1 MTHDFPL
8 DVPHFKQDI
17 LRWRDRVHDAS
28 GVLKHKQGVLPTVG
42 VPMWI
47 ESRAHGNVVVGWR
60 LEVRGRIEK
69 EREKIVQKLST
80 PAGDGE
86 PRQVP
91 TAFSLHDSARLVL
104 RKSKAVLPAP
114 STASLTA
121 ESCNDLRKPCCVP
134 TAFSRHDRVRQKSD
148 TRLRSAPELPDREV
162 EMVNGL
168 LAYCDKK

>member
-1 MTHDFPL
+1 MTQEI
-8 DVPHFKQDI
+8 PHFKQDI

-28 GVLKHKQGVLPTVG
+28 GVLKHKQGVLPP

-47 ESRAHGNVVVGWR
+47 QSRAHGNVVVGWR
-60 LEVRGRIEK
+60 LEVRGRIEH
-69 EREKIVQKLST
+69 ERKKIVEKLST
-80 PAGDGE
+80 PPGE

-114 STASLTA
+114 CTASLTA
-121 ESCNDLRKPCCVP
+121 EFCNDLRKPRCVP

-148 TRLRSAPELPDREV
+148 TRLRSAPELDREV

>member
-1 MTHDFPL
+1 MTQDT
-8 DVPHFKQDI
+8 PHFKQDI

-28 GVLKHKQGVLPTVG
+28 GVLKHKQGVLPTGG

-60 LEVRGRIEK
+60 LEVRGRIEHEQK
-69 EREKIVQKLST
+69 KIVETLST
-80 PAGDGE
+80 PRGE

-104 RKSKAVLPAP
+104 RKSKASMPAP

-134 TAFSRHDRVRQKSD
+134 TAFSRHDRVRKKSG
-148 TRLRSAPELPDREV
+148 TRLRSAPELREV